1 MAEPD
6 ARVKVALGWSE
17 DALELPEHAA
27 APTTASPARAG
38 SARRA
43 LTARRRASRASLR
56 DWPGCWR
63 TRRSSGRSVIPR
75 RCPSRRWILA
85 FEGRPVQS
93 GPSCARQ
100 RGPQVKVGVLAL
112 QGASARHSTMLARL
126 GAEPVAVRL
135 PGDLDDVD
143 AVVLPGGESTTMSM
157 LLESSQLFTPLAGR
171 LAGGLPA
178 FGTCAG
184 MILLGREI
192 LDGRPDQRCFG
203 AVDITVRRNA
213 FGRQVDSFESDLAV
227 AGVGGPP
234 LHAVFIRA
242 PVVDTVG
249 DRVDVLA
256 SVDGQPVLCRQG
268 KVLVAAFHPELGE
281 DPRLHELFLNEVV

>member
-1 MAEPD
+1 
-6 ARVKVALGWSE
+6 
-17 DALELPEHAA
+17 
-27 APTTASPARAG
+27 
-38 SARRA
+38 
-43 LTARRRASRASLR
+43 
-56 DWPGCWR
+56 
-63 TRRSSGRSVIPR
+63 
-75 RCPSRRWILA
+75 
-85 FEGRPVQS
+85 
-93 GPSCARQ
+93 
-100 RGPQVKVGVLAL
+100 
-112 QGASARHSTMLARL
+112 
-126 GAEPVAVRL
+126 
-135 PGDLDDVD
+135 
-143 AVVLPGGESTTMSM
+143 
-157 LLESSQLFTPLAGR
+157 
-171 LAGGLPA
+171 
-178 FGTCAG
+178 